1 MVAATG
7 AGALL
12 LQVWT
17 SPAFPVGAF
26 AYSHAIEWA
35 VEQGDIR
42 DAVTLRAWLVDL
54 VAFGGARCDA
64 LLMANAWRAALA
76 ADAAAL
82 CAINEL
88 ALALA
93 SSRERY
99 LETTSQGN
107 AFLSAARAAWDC
119 PALAQLAGAVRGDV
133 AYPVAC
139 AAASAGHAIALIA
152 SLEAFSL
159 GFIANLVSAA
169 VRLGAIG
176 QTDGQKV
183 TAAIIPEIRALAAFA
198 AQATLDD
205 LGGAAY
211 RSDLAALQHETQYSR
226 LFRS

>member
-1 MVAATG
+1 M
-7 AGALL
+7 L

-35 VEQGDIR
+35 VEHGDIH
-42 DAVTLRAWLVDL
+42 DAATLRAWLADL
-54 VAFGGARCDA
+54 IAYGGARNDA

-76 ADAAAL
+76 EETMAL
-82 CAINEL
+82 CEINEL

-93 SSRERY
+93 NSRERY
-99 LETTSQGN
+99 LETTAQGN
-107 AFLSAARAAWDC
+107 AFLAAARAAWDC
-119 PALAQLAGAVRGDV
+119 PGLARLAGAVAGDV
-133 AYPVAC
+133 AYPVAS
-139 AAASAGHAIALIA
+139 AAACAGHGIALAA
-152 SLEAFSL
+152 SLEAFGL
-159 GFIANLVSAA
+159 AFIANLVSAA
-169 VRLGAIG
+169 VRLGTIG

-183 TAAIIPEIRALAAFA
+183 TAATLTDIRSLAAFA
-198 AQATLDD
+198 KGASLDD

>member
-1 MVAATG
+1 MVGRYG

-17 SPAFPVGAF
+17 SPAFPVGSF

-35 VEQGDIR
+35 VEQGDIH
-42 DAVTLRAWLVDL
+42 DASTLRAWLADL
-54 VAFGGARCDA
+54 VAHGGARSEA
-64 LLMANAWRAALA
+64 LLMGSAWRAANA
-76 ADAAAL
+76 EDTAEL
-82 CAINEL
+82 CVINEL

-93 SSRERY
+93 NSRERY
-99 LETTSQGN
+99 LETTAQGN
-107 AFLSAARAAWDC
+107 AFLAAARAAWDC
-119 PALAQLAGAVRGDV
+119 PGLERLAQALTGDV
-133 AYPVAC
+133 AYPVVSATAC
-139 AAASAGHAIALIA
+139 AGHDIALMT
-152 SLEAFSL
+152 SLEAFGL
-159 GFIANLVSAA
+159 AFMANLVSAA

-183 TAAIIPEIRALAAFA
+183 TAATLPDVHALAAFA
-198 AQATLDD
+198 AQASLDD